1 MKPSRLHWITFVQL
15 FLRFLLNSLLRTL
28 RRGLITAG
36 ILSTLALV
44 YWSHRPFQEKTLM
57 CVLVFVV
64 ASLYLI
70 YCGYMGLPG
79 FAEFRRHIAAKTKK
93 PDLYFELA
101 GRDRNA
107 RVRAEAAKRLTDQ
120 KVLEEIART
129 DESVNVRAAAGGLDE
144 PDNLLDIVAGS
155 NDLEMWRGCF
165 PFLVPALL
173 AKQQFRQRVSA
184 AAYGSDFADELLRQP
199 VCKYCYGWVEAET
212 RESWQWPEED
222 VYEPDSKQKE
232 KLELIRYEVDC
243 CRYCTRESTVGFS
256 VRFSSFLTEAEAKGA
271 NI

>member
-1 MKPSRLHWITFVQL
+1 MKPRGLSWKTNTHL

-44 YWSHRPFQEKTLM
+44 YWSHRPFQEKILM

-101 GRDRNA
+101 RRDRNA

-120 KVLEEIART
+120 KVLEEIARN
-129 DESVNVRAAAGGLDE
+129 DDSVTVRAAAAGGLVE
-144 PDNLLDIVAGS
+144 PDILLDIVTAS
-155 NDLEMWRGCF
+155 NELEMWRGCF
-165 PFLVPALL
+165 PFFVPALL
-173 AKQQFRQRVSA
+173 ANQQFGQRVSA

-212 RESWQWPEED
+212 RESWQWPDED
-222 VYEPDSKQKE
+222 FCEPDSKRKDE
-232 KLELIRYEVDC
+232 PELIRYEVDC
-243 CRYCTRESTVGFS
+243 CRFCKRESTIGFS
-256 VRFSSFLTEAEAKGA
+256 VPLSSFLLKQAV
-271 NI
+271 